1 MEGEYPVIPMP
12 RKLIGWLPLAAIAL
26 SLWSLFLTERAAA
39 DVSPP
44 SPAAV
49 ADLIEQLGSDSYA
62 TRIRAKEQ
70 LQRIGLEAFDQ
81 LHLAQFHPDS
91 EIAIT
96 ARFLVSSL
104 LVSWSKESDPPEVR
118 DTLLEYGA
126 LGESERSSRIDRLAE
141 FPNRV
146 GLPAL
151 VRVANYERSLRLGR
165 RAAIALMQ
173 QPLETDTAARQ
184 RSSEQILA
192 NLADNDRQTTDW
204 LRAYAEDLA
213 SGGYSSERWR
223 RLIADQRQ
231 AVDTAATQQASRASV
246 LELVQVCAS
255 RAALAGLKDEA
266 IALAT
271 EHLDLIPP
279 TSRGLIDASSW
290 AIDHGLHPFVLELR
304 RQHSRM
310 FDKQA
315 ILLYGAAEAEKVSGD
330 EAQADRLAMQASQ
343 INPLPNSGPEGAAP
357 QGAAPQ
363 GGAQQ
368 PKEVEEAAKAHREI
382 ANLLVERG
390 LFHWAE
396 REFRLII
403 DSLDLESLPSVWARS
418 DLAQLLGELER
429 HRDVVDLLR
438 PLIDRLERD
447 AKLKQQ
453 LLAMTMFSYSQ
464 IRSSADYHQAM
475 DLIQTGKLD
484 EARSLLVSAF
494 QLYPANV
501 DILITMYRLDGDETW
516 RNLVEKT
523 LQSTVREVDSSIE
536 TLRDHS
542 KRLGEQ
548 LSIDLGYQLNQ
559 YAWLVSNTEGDQRK
573 ALDYSL
579 ESLEIE
585 TDAARL
591 DTCARC
597 YFAVGDL
604 ENAIRVQKR
613 ALKLMPHSPP
623 LSRQLAMLEG
633 ELAKQ
638 SP

>member
-1 MEGEYPVIPMP
+1 MEGELPVIPML
-12 RKLIGWLPLAAIAL
+12 RQLIGWLPLTAIAL
-26 SLWSLFLTERAAA
+26 SGWLLISTERASA
-39 DVSPP
+39 DASPP
-44 SPAAV
+44 SSAEV
-49 ADLIEQLGSDSYA
+49 AELIEQLGSDSYA
-62 TRIRAKEQ
+62 TRVRAKEM

-91 EIAIT
+91 EIAMT
-96 ARFLVSSL
+96 ARFLISSL
-104 LVSWSKESDPPEVR
+104 LVSWSKESDPAEVR

-126 LGESERSSRIDRLAE
+126 LGESERSSRIDLLAE

-151 VRVANYERSLRLGR
+151 VRIANYERSLRLGR

-173 QPLETDTAARQ
+173 QPLEADPVASR
-184 RSSEQILA
+184 RHSEQILA

-213 SGGYSSERWR
+213 SGGYSSDRWR
-223 RLIADQRQ
+223 RLIDEQRL

-255 RAALAGLKDEA
+255 RAALAGLQEEA
-266 IALAT
+266 ISLAT

-279 TSRGLIDASSW
+279 TSRGLIEACSW

-315 ILLYGAAEAEKVSGD
+315 ILLYGAAEAEKVAGND
-330 EAQADRLAMQASQ
+330 AEADRLAMQASQ
-343 INPLPNSGPEGAAP
+343 INPLPNAAP
-357 QGAAPQ
+357 DDANNAAR
-363 GGAQQ
+363 Q

-418 DLAQLLGELER
+418 DLAQLLGDLER

-475 DLIQTGKLD
+475 DLIQSGKVD
-484 EARSLLVSAF
+484 EARPILVNAF

-516 RNLVEKT
+516 RNLVQKM
-523 LQSTVREVDSSIE
+523 LQTTVREVDLSIQ
-536 TLRDHS
+536 TLREHS

-548 LSIDLGYQLNQ
+548 LNIDLGYQLNQ
-559 YAWLVSNTEGDQRK
+559 FAWLVSNTEGDQRK
-573 ALDYSL
+573 ALNYSL

-597 YFAVGDL
+597 YYAVGEL

-623 LSRQLAMLEG
+623 LARQLAMFESALSAAPQG
-633 ELAKQ
+633 EKVEK
-638 SP
+638 